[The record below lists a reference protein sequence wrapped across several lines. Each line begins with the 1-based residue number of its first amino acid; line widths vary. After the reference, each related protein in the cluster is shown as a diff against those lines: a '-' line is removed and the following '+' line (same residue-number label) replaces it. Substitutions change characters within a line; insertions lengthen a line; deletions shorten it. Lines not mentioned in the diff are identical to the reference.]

1 MRKSSTLLTGFAML
15 SLSALLLAADAPT
28 SQPANHKTVTASG
41 LTIIDQG
48 HENLVARAGDKVWVE
63 YTGKLENGTVFDA
76 SSKHPDQPLIFT
88 LGQGQVIR
96 GWDEGIAGMK
106 VGEKRNLV
114 IPADLAY
121 GPERK
126 GNIPPNSTLV
136 FDVELIGLARPG
148 TP

>member
-106 VGEKRNLV
+106 VGDKRQLI
-114 IPADLAY
+114 IPAKLGY
-121 GPERK
+121 GDRAAGE
-126 GNIPPNSTLV
+126 IPPNSTLI
-136 FDVELIGLARPG
+136 FDVQLLGIQRGG
-148 TP
+148 